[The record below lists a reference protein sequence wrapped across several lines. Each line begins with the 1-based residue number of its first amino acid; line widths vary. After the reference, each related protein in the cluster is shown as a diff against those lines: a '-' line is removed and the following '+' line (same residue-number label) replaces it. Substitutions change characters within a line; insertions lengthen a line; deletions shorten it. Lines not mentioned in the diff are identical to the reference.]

1 MNSTLSASTQAT
13 LLLTAPLIAGRSGVS
28 PDLLTL
34 GEFKRLARRVQEVH
48 ADLGELVS
56 QDSDELLR
64 ECRSVIEE
72 ERLRR
77 LLGRGFLLTQAVE
90 HWHTRAI
97 WVVGAMDDEYP
108 QRVKDRLKEDAPP
121 VLYGCGDDA
130 LLSDGG
136 LAVVGSRN
144 ADPALIDYTMEI
156 GHLCA
161 RAGKVLV
168 SGGARGIDQ
177 AAMRGALEAGG
188 SVIGV
193 LADSLERNA
202 MQREHRSLLLD
213 DRLVFISP
221 YDPSAGFN
229 VGNAMQRNKLIY
241 ALAEASLVVSSD
253 YGKGGTWAGAI
264 EQLDKLRLA
273 PLYVRSTGE
282 MDRGL
287 GALRQKGALPWP
299 NPQERDSFMAL
310 FEVTLPSRV
319 EATIQPE
326 LPLIQSK
333 SARPTL
339 GTPPES
345 STAPDVKLAGTRA
358 ESPPAPGKREP
369 EPTESPEQPDRN
381 PADILFDVVRDVL
394 TQLLQTPKNEEEV
407 AAILLVAK
415 RQAKEWL
422 QRLAD
427 EAVIEKRTKPLTY
440 VVKQARL
447 FKDSDK
453 RTGAPK

>member
-1 MNSTLSASTQAT
+1 
-13 LLLTAPLIAGRSGVS
+13 
-28 PDLLTL
+28 
-34 GEFKRLARRVQEVH
+34 
-48 ADLGELVS
+48 
-56 QDSDELLR
+56 
-64 ECRSVIEE
+64 
-72 ERLRR
+72 
-77 LLGRGFLLTQAVE
+77 
-90 HWHTRAI
+90 
-97 WVVGAMDDEYP
+97 
-108 QRVKDRLKEDAPP
+108 
-121 VLYGCGDDA
+121 
-130 LLSDGG
+130 
-136 LAVVGSRN
+136 
-144 ADPALIDYTMEI
+144 
-156 GHLCA
+156 
-161 RAGKVLV
+161 
-168 SGGARGIDQ
+168 
-177 AAMRGALEAGG
+177 
-188 SVIGV
+188 
-193 LADSLERNA
+193 
-202 MQREHRSLLLD
+202 
-213 DRLVFISP
+213 
-221 YDPSAGFN
+221 
-229 VGNAMQRNKLIY
+229 
-241 ALAEASLVVSSD
+241 
-253 YGKGGTWAGAI
+253 
-264 EQLDKLRLA
+264 
-273 PLYVRSTGE
+273 
-282 MDRGL
+282 
-287 GALRQKGALPWP
+287 
-299 NPQERDSFMAL
+299 
-310 FEVTLPSRV
+310 V